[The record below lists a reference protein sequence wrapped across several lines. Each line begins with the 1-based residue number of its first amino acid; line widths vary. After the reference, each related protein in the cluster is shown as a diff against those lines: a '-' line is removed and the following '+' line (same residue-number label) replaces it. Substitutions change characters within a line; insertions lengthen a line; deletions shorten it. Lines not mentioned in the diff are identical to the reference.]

1 MLMDQDYMPIDYM
14 HLTQR
19 QFQNALTEEITVKSK
34 GDRRWKWTF
43 GLFGSYMWLKTNAP
57 VYFGDGM
64 TKPISDKIQSAMY
77 NAIVGSIA
85 QKMMA
90 GGMPESVAMEMAK
103 STVEKSGGI
112 SRNNRSALRF
122 QSD

>member
-1 MLMDQDYMPIDYM
+1 
-14 HLTQR
+14 
-19 QFQNALTEEITVKSK
+19 
-34 GDRRWKWTF
+34 
-43 GLFGSYMWLKTNAP
+43 
-57 VYFGDGM
+57 M

-112 SRNNRSALRF
+112 SLGMALTVPGVFHTLISVCFMSRT
-122 QSD
+122 